1 MQQFLLSK
9 LNLRQEVTIPDCFIN
24 FRGVK
29 MKNCVQNETSRYAL
43 GFDEK
48 SNFDRTTQK
57 LFKEFAAKFEERS
70 FEGMEPR
77 SYFNMILDYNKTIEE
92 LD

>member
-1 MQQFLLSK
+1 
-9 LNLRQEVTIPDCFIN
+9 
-24 FRGVK
+24 

-92 LD
+92 LDQPFVWSIVDTSKEKKKQKWIACVFGECG